1 MSDQPKL
8 EDFPVRS
15 FDKLRYGDTDRQGH
29 VNNAV
34 FATFLETG
42 RCDLLER
49 VWGPFWG
56 GTGASFVL
64 VRLEL
69 DYRAELFWPGRV
81 EIGTAVMS
89 LGNSSIRMVQAVF
102 QEGRLAATAQAVGV
116 HLNAQKR
123 PAPLPEDAR
132 AKLSLLMLPCA

>member
-8 EDFPVRS
+8 EDFLVRS

-49 VWGPFWG
+49 VWGAFWS

-81 EIGTAVMS
+81 EIGTAVKS

-102 QEGRLAATAQAVGV
+102 QDGRLAATAETVGV

-123 PAPLPEDAR
+123 PAPLQEDVR